1 MSPGGVHASRSPFAA
16 LVVASALACTRPA
29 AAPQP
34 PAELAP
40 PAEPAKSAQPLVAPG
55 IYNGRPPRHV
65 GLLQL
70 KVREDGTATLLH
82 VVSAHLPPVELERR
96 EVRLERGAEGRVCM
110 SPEPEA
116 LEPCLTLGADGGLNV
131 RAREEDAEGL
141 PVLLKREPSP

>member
-1 MSPGGVHASRSPFAA
+1 MSPGEVRACRKAFAA
-16 LVVASALACTRPA
+16 LVVASALACSRPA
-29 AAPQP
+29 APP
-34 PAELAP
+34 PA
-40 PAEPAKSAQPLVAPG
+40 PAEPAPPAPPVQPAKPLVAPG
-55 IYNGRPPRHV
+55 IYNGRPPHHV

-82 VVSAHLPPVELERR
+82 VVSVHLPPVELERR
-96 EVRLERGAEGRVCM
+96 EVRLERGPEGRICL

-131 RAREEDAEGL
+131 RTREEDAEGL